1 MNYQKSTTKFE
12 TKVKNSLKREFDGE
26 PVYSEKY
33 LIAKIKCYNGKVK
46 TNFHSNKMPK
56 ESSRFIFILVNLVDS
71 VFRAGKNYYPQ
82 VFSEECKDVIYNKKD
97 SLIHF

>member
-12 TKVKNSLKREFDGE
+12 TKVKNNLKREFDSE
-26 PVYSEKY
+26 PVYNEKY

-56 ESSRFIFILVNLVDS
+56 ESFQFIFTSVNLVDS

-82 VFSEECKDVIYNKKD
+82 VFVEECKYVI
-97 SLIHF
+97 